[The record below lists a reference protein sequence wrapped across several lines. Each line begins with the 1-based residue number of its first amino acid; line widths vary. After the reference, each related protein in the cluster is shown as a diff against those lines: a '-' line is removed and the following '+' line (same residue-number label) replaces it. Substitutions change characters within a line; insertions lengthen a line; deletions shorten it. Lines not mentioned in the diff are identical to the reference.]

1 MTEKK
6 KGKMMKVAN
15 GNFSTIAY
23 ILLKKEKC
31 HVKRELYW
39 YLKI

>member
-23 ILLKKEKC
+23 IFLKKEN
-31 HVKRELYW
+31 VM
-39 YLKI
+39 LKENYIGI